1 MLSLVLKLYAANATS
16 GDDNIPS
23 EYAPSSTS
31 YSEVE
36 HSSSNEEPTESGEKT
51 TQTKTYSTSTDKC
64 RCSHSDLSFE
74 RCIHHTA
81 AATSG
86 VAQSGTSR
94 SIDYYRKHSRADLK
108 AENRPLRQ
116 ELHEAAALQLASFVA
131 VTSGS
136 PIEPIDV
143 VNQVVCEAVPE
154 SAPAITRT
162 LTFASMPLPMDTMAA
177 GTLGVGSEAL
187 RCQGGASQ
195 GYRLRWISMVEFHTS
210 GLSLIS
216 VCSTISGSICP
227 AVATILC
234 CGHIS
239 EASISGFIDSPLS
252 SSFYTRWSSGPDVP
266 GKTLSGSGVDTVAN
280 LPPCIYDES
289 GMSSTTY
296 CQSLRRMDINGVI
309 IDVFTGPDLIIH
321 QSEQLLA
328 GMGEWCQTHHAANGL
343 IEAVRN
349 SRVTE
354 REAEEEVMDFV
365 CSKIG
370 SETKQPLLAGN
381 SVYVDLMFL
390 RRYMPRLAALF
401 PHVVVDVSS
410 IKALCMRWFPKD
422 AERAPAKK
430 KTHRAMDDIKESIAE
445 LKYMQKAIFK
455 ESKR

>member
-1 MLSLVLKLYAANATS
+1 GLDLERDRILEIACIITDGKLQKVL
-16 GDDNIPS
+16 
-23 EYAPSSTS
+23 E
-31 YSEVE
+31 
-36 HSSSNEEPTESGEKT
+36 
-51 TQTKTYSTSTDKC
+51 
-64 RCSHSDLSFE
+64 
-74 RCIHHTA
+74 
-81 AATSG
+81 
-86 VAQSGTSR
+86 
-94 SIDYYRKHSRADLK
+94 
-108 AENRPLRQ
+108 
-116 ELHEAAALQLASFVA
+116 
-131 VTSGS
+131 
-136 PIEPIDV
+136 
-143 VNQVVCEAVPE
+143 
-154 SAPAITRT
+154 
-162 LTFASMPLPMDTMAA
+162 
-177 GTLGVGSEAL
+177 
-187 RCQGGASQ
+187 
-195 GYRLRWISMVEFHTS
+195 
-210 GLSLIS
+210 
-216 VCSTISGSICP
+216 
-227 AVATILC
+227 
-234 CGHIS
+234 
-239 EASISGFIDSPLS
+239 
-252 SSFYTRWSSGPDVP
+252 
-266 GKTLSGSGVDTVAN
+266 
-280 LPPCIYDES
+280 
-289 GMSSTTY
+289 
-296 CQSLRRMDINGVI
+296 
-309 IDVFTGPDLIIH
+309 GPDLIIH